1 MYVNEF
7 TTTNEQKITK
17 QGSPPVRIFE
27 NPADDTTLHS
37 EHF

>member
-1 MYVNEF
+1 MNSQQQ
-7 TTTNEQKITK
+7 TNKITK

-27 NPADDTTLHS
+27 NPADDTTFYS